1 MKTELVQSLTS
12 TFEAH
17 AQQTDGGVEYW
28 LARDLQTLLGY
39 TEWRNFNSTAVSRA
53 KTACEHSGHPVADH
67 FVGVNKMVDLGSG
80 SQREIEDIMLTR
92 YACYL
97 IAQNGDPRKQEIAFA
112 QTYFAIQTRRA
123 EIIEQRLLE
132 AERVSARK
140 KLSATEKEL
149 SEVIYE
155 QTGGNEDFAL
165 IRSKGDQA
173 LFSKSTRAMKAQWKV
188 PDNRPL
194 ADFAPTIILKAK
206 DFAAEITI
214 FNARQH
220 GMTSEAAIS
229 DEHITNNKAVR
240 DTLLERGIRPEHL
253 PAAEDVKKVER
264 RIASEE
270 KKSLKNPSALPME
283 KEE

>member
-1 MKTELVQSLTS
+1 MKTELVQTLTLS
-12 TFEAH
+12 FEGH

-28 LARDLQTLLGY
+28 LARDLQHLLGY
-39 TEWRNFNSTAVSRA
+39 SKWDNFLGVVEKA
-53 KTACEHSGHPVADH
+53 KTACEVSGHTVADH
-67 FVGVNKMVDLGSG
+67 FADVGKMVNLGSG

-123 EIIEQRLLE
+123 ELIEQRLLE
-132 AERVSARK
+132 AERLSARK

-149 SEVIYE
+149 SNVIFE
-155 QTGGNEDFAL
+155 QTGGNNDFAL

-173 LFSKSTRAMKAQWKV
+173 LFGKSTQAMKAQWKV
-188 PDNRPL
+188 PGNRPL

-206 DFAAEITI
+206 DFATEITI
-214 FNARQH
+214 FNAREH
-220 GMTSEAAIS
+220 GMSSESAIS
-229 DEHITNNKAVR
+229 REHVTNNEAVR
-240 DTLLERGIRPEHL
+240 NTLLERGIRPETL

-264 RIASEE
+264 RLASEE
-270 KKSLKNPSALPME
+270 KKSLMNPEGLGA
-283 KEE
+283 EEES